1 MSGQTNDYFEYVYSL
16 ITEHTYPT
24 AIPLES
30 LVDVLEYFESVE
42 DYEKCKVLKEIIETK
57 K

>member
-1 MSGQTNDYFEYVYSL
+1 MNDQTNDYFEYVYTL

-24 AIPLES
+24 AIPMES

-42 DYEKCKVLKEIIETK
+42 DYELSLIHI
-57 K
+57 